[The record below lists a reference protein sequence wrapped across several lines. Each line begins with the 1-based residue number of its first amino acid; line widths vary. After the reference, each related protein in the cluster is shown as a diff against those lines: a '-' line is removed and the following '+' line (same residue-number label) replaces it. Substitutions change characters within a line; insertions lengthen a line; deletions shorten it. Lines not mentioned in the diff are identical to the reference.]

1 MKFSIKDFFSKCDQI
16 RRKHFSC
23 SKRKNIVIGI
33 SDNRTGFIELTTDLS
48 LERRK
53 IIRFSSIKINPFR
66 DMECLER
73 LAK

>member
-16 RRKHFSC
+16 RRKHFSY
-23 SKRKNIVIGI
+23 SKRKNI
-33 SDNRTGFIELTTDLS
+33 DNRTGFIELITDLS

-66 DMECLER
+66 DMACLER

>member
-23 SKRKNIVIGI
+23 SKRKNI
-33 SDNRTGFIELTTDLS
+33 DNRTGFIELITDLS

-66 DMECLER
+66 NMECLER